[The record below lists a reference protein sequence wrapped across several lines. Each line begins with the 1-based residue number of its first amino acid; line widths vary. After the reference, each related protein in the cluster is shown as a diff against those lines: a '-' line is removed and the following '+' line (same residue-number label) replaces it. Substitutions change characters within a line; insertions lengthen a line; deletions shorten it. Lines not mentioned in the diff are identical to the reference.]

1 MKVAAT
7 RSGAIGKKEGEAEGV
22 IAAAPK
28 RLEAVYELPFLAHAT
43 MEPMNCTVHVRKDS
57 CEVWVG
63 NQVLARAQAAAAEA
77 SVLPPEKV
85 TVHNPFLGGSFS
97 RRLALDY
104 LSQ

>member
-28 RLEAVYELPFLAHAT
+28 RLEAVYQLPFLAHAT

-63 NQVLARAQAAAAEA
+63 NQVLARAHAAAVEA
-77 SVLPPEKV
+77 SGLPPQTV
-85 TVHNPFLGGSFS
+85 TVHNHILGGGFG
-97 RRLALDY
+97 RAREV
-104 LSQ
+104 